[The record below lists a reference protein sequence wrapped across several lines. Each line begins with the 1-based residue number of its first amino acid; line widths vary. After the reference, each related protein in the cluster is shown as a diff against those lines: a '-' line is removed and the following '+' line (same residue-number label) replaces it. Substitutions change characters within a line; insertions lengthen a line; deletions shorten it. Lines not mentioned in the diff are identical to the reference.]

1 MNSQDDYI
9 IRGIQ
14 AVQQEQY
21 DVVETKPGEY
31 AIKITG
37 ASAGE
42 GYVCKFPKREGREY
56 MQKARAERLV
66 KAVTSVKKL
75 KNAVDIL
82 LSRDSRRDLIDL
94 RAGILS
100 LMMDR
105 PLDEISEAMRP
116 LNVLIETLDEGEN

>member
-1 MNSQDDYI
+1 MNNQDDYI

-21 DVVETKPGEY
+21 EAAETKPGEY
-31 AIKITG
+31 AIKIAG

-66 KAVTSVKKL
+66 RATASVKKL
-75 KNAVDIL
+75 RSALVAIVGSDGKTDL
-82 LSRDSRRDLIDL
+82 LAQAAALEFIGL
-94 RAGILS
+94 GA
-100 LMMDR
+100 
-105 PLDEISEAMRP
+105 PPDEISLARAAIQ
-116 LNVLIETLDEGEN
+116 VLLETLDEGDN

>member
-82 LSRDSRRDLIDL
+82 ISRDSRRDLIDL

>member
-14 AVQQEQY
+14 AVRKEQY
-21 DVVETKPGEY
+21 EVVDTKSGEY
-31 AIKITG
+31 AIKIAG

-66 KAVTSVKKL
+66 SSAASVKKL
-75 KNAVDIL
+75 RSALVALVGADGKTELMDMEATLDFIGYGAPPEEVSSARTAIQVL
-82 LSRDSRRDLIDL
+82 L
-94 RAGILS
+94 
-100 LMMDR
+100 
-105 PLDEISEAMRP
+105 
-116 LNVLIETLDEGEN
+116 ETLGI